1 MIDRLTLKNFK
12 CWQHVDGMRLAPITG
27 LFGANS
33 SGKSSVLQALLLLK
47 QTIESTDRSLQLLF
61 GGEKDYVELGTFKD
75 VIWSHDLERA
85 LLFGLDWTLS
95 NKKELVIRNP
105 ERPAETLF
113 SGNRMAFSTEIDC
126 SEKGQTRVKKLEYR
140 FADAS
145 FSLTR
150 KETGNKYQLS
160 PTQQGNA
167 FRFVRMQGRKWELPQ
182 PVKFHGFPDQVMTY
196 YQNTGFLSDIQ
207 LELER
212 LFSRLFYLGP
222 LRDYPRRQYTWPGS
236 EPNDVGQRGGRTID
250 AILAAANWG
259 KYVRRGRN
267 KHIWTL
273 DQMLAYQLKQ
283 LGLIYDFS
291 VKRIAKGSST
301 FEVRVQKS
309 PESAKVLI
317 TDVGFGV
324 SQVLPILVL
333 CYFVPE
339 GSTVLLE
346 QPEIHL
352 HPAVQSGLADVFIDV
367 AKHRNIQLI
376 IESHSEHL
384 LNRLQRRIAEKVI
397 IPEDVALYSCRTEQ
411 KSAILE
417 PLRTNLL
424 GDIENWPKDFFGDPF
439 GELAAKQKAA
449 LKRQIRSEESE

>member
-1 MIDRLTLKNFK
+1 MINKLTLKNFK
-12 CWQHVDGMRLAPITG
+12 SWRNVDGMRLAPITG

-33 SGKSSVLQALLLLK
+33 SGKSSILQALLLLK

-61 GGEKDYVELGTFKD
+61 GAKKDYVELGAFED
-75 VIWSHDLERA
+75 VVWSHDLEQA
-85 LLFGLDWTLS
+85 LLFGLDWALPE
-95 NKKELVIRNP
+95 ELAIPDP
-105 ERPAETLF
+105 EKPTESLF
-113 SGNRMAFSTEIDC
+113 SGDRMAFSTEIDF
-126 SEKGQTRVKKLEYR
+126 SARGQTRVKRLEYC
-140 FADAS
+140 FGDGV

-150 KETGNKYQLS
+150 KEAGNKYKLS
-160 PTQQGNA
+160 PTLQGSD
-167 FRFVRMQGRKWELPQ
+167 FRFVRMQGRKWDLPQ

-212 LFSRLFYLGP
+212 LFSRMFYLGP
-222 LRDYPRRQYTWPGS
+222 LREYPARQYIWSGS
-236 EPNDVGQRGGRTID
+236 EPIDVGQRGERTID
-250 AILAAANWG
+250 AILAAENRG
-259 KYVRRGRN
+259 KCIPHGKGMRR
-267 KHIWTL
+267 IWTL
-273 DQMLAYQLKQ
+273 NQMLAHQLKQ
-283 LGLIYDFS
+283 LGLIHDFS
-291 VKRIAKGSST
+291 VERIAEGSSP

-309 PESAKVLI
+309 PEAAKVLI

-339 GSTVLLE
+339 GSTILLE

-367 AKHRNIQLI
+367 AKRRRIQLI

-384 LNRLQRRIAEKVI
+384 LSRLQRRIAEEVI
-397 IPEDVALYSCRTEQ
+397 TPEDVALYSCRIEQ
-411 KSAILE
+411 KNAVLE

-449 LKRQIRSEESE
+449 LERQIQSEESE